1 MEFMLWPTSEE
12 AGRSLAIL
20 AHMMLW
26 FFSEYGEAWHQ
37 GGMFERKQNVFDDF
51 HSAAEY
57 LTAQGYTSSSK

>member
-1 MEFMLWPTSEE
+1 M
-12 AGRSLAIL
+12 I
-20 AHMMLW
+20 
-26 FFSEYGEAWHQ
+26 FSEYGEAWHQ